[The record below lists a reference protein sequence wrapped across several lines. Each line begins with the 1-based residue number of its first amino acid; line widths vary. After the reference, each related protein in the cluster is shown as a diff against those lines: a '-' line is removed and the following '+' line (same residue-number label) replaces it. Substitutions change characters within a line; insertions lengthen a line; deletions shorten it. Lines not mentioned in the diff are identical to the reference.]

1 MNINRLQLYHAN
13 TMRYD
18 KTAFCLRNRLL
29 TYYITLHF
37 YIERYISIT
46 CIPNILRTTVY
57 RKNMNLSNNYVLFN
71 VIKSTLQY
79 LFIYK

>member
-1 MNINRLQLYHAN
+1 MNINRLQLYHTN

-46 CIPNILRTTVY
+46 CIPNILRTTGY
-57 RKNMNLSNNYVLFN
+57 RKNMNLSNNYV
-71 VIKSTLQY
+71 IKSILQY